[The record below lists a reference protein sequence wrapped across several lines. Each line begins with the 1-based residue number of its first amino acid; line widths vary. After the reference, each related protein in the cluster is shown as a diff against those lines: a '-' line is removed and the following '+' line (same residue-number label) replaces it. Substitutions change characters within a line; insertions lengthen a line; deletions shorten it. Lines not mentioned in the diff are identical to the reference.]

1 MQSVVFFNNKGGVGK
16 TTLCCN
22 VASCVGAGHG
32 KNVLLIDCDPQ
43 CNSTRLIL
51 GDERC
56 EDLYYDGKEGFQSDT
71 ILSVLRPILDGESS
85 INTKVTPVDSKH
97 NRFDI
102 DLLPGHPELAMLEDA
117 LSDAWGSLGAGK
129 VEGLRRTHWAT
140 YLLRAFTNYDLIIFD
155 VGPSLGALNRS
166 VLVASESFITPMGC
180 DIFSIVGVR
189 NIAKW
194 LKNWLRTYDV
204 GVDLCQKERTGVL
217 EEYKVPITLQIKQG
231 FAGYTVQQYITKSKE
246 GLRRPTKAYES
257 IMSLIP
263 KEIHDNLLPF
273 SCKELGEGKSRLGDV
288 PHLYSLVPLA
298 QVSNAPVHRLKSADG
313 LVGAQYG
320 QQEAY
325 TTLIEGVAD
334 RLLVNLGQKVCS
346 R

>member
-22 VASCVGAGHG
+22 VASFVGAGRS

-56 EDLYYDGKEGFQSDT
+56 EDLYYGGEEGFQSDT
-71 ILSVLRPILDGESS
+71 ILSVLRPILDGDSS
-85 INTKVTPVDSKH
+85 INDNVTPVDSRH
-97 NRFDI
+97 NRFGV

-140 YLLRAFTNYDLIIFD
+140 YLLRSLSKYDLIIFD

-166 VLVASESFITPMGC
+166 VLVGSESFITPMGC

-194 LKNWLRTYDV
+194 LTNWLRTYDV
-204 GVDLCQKERTGVL
+204 GVSLCQKERAGVL
-217 EEYKVPITLQIKQG
+217 DEYKVPITLPIKQG

-246 GLRRPTKAYES
+246 GVRRPTTAYEN
-257 IMSLIP
+257 IMLLIP
-263 KEIHDNLLPF
+263 KEIRNNLLPF
-273 SCKELGEGKSRLGDV
+273 SCALHEREARLGDV

-298 QVSNAPVHRLKSADG
+298 QANNAPIQGLKSADG

-325 TTLIEGVAD
+325 TGLIEGVAD
-334 RLLVNLGQKVCS
+334 RLLVNLAQKVLAQ
-346 R
+346 